1 MDTNVSVKVITPEIA
16 AKWIASYLYDHQ
28 RPVRQHRVAF
38 LAEEMRRNQF
48 KQDTPIEISRVGGR
62 KFLTDGQH
70 RLAAIVVS
78 HKPQRFVVVE
88 RALDNEDAV
97 AADYT
102 RTDKNMVRTVAD
114 DYRVLLLENELGLTA
129 TQVNK
134 LGAAVNVIYGN
145 FLPRA
150 GTQKMHLDDKLRLMR
165 EYNDAYGDFLE
176 AISGCPGD
184 MWKRMNRRAT
194 LGVALV
200 TFRHSVLAYGSKVEE
215 FWKGTAF
222 DDGLRAG
229 DARKVAL
236 RHILSTG
243 MEGGAQGG
251 SKNVAT
257 WEYSSRVIANCFN
270 AYVTEQPRLLTRVRD
285 TSKPIT
291 ILGSPFN
298 GK

>member
-1 MDTNVSVKVITPEIA
+1 MDTNVSVKVVTPDVA
-16 AKWIASYLYDHQ
+16 AKWIASYTYEHQ
-28 RPVRQHRVAF
+28 RTVRNHRVAF
-38 LAEEMRRNQF
+38 LAEEMKRDQF
-48 KQDTPIEISRVGGR
+48 KQDTTLEISCVNGK

-70 RLAAIVVS
+70 RLAAIIAS
-78 HKPQRFVVVE
+78 NKQQRFVVVE
-88 RALDNEDAV
+88 RTLESEDAL
-97 AADYT
+97 AFDYT
-102 RTDKNMVRTVAD
+102 RTDKNMVRTTAD
-114 DYRVLLLENELGLTA
+114 DYRVLLLENELGLTP

-134 LGAAVNVIYGN
+134 LGAAVAVVFSN
-145 FLPRA
+145 FMSKF
-150 GTQKMHLDDKLRLMR
+150 GKMHLDDKLRLMR

-176 AISGCPGD
+176 TVAGCPGD
-184 MWKRMNRRAT
+184 MWKRLNRRAT
-194 LGVALV
+194 LGVAIV
-200 TFRHSVLAYGSKVEE
+200 TFRHSTLTYGSKVEE
-215 FWKGTAF
+215 FWNGIAL

-251 SKNVAT
+251 SKSVST

-270 AYVTEQPRLLTRVRD
+270 AYVAGQSRLLTRVRD
-285 TSKPIT
+285 TSKPIL